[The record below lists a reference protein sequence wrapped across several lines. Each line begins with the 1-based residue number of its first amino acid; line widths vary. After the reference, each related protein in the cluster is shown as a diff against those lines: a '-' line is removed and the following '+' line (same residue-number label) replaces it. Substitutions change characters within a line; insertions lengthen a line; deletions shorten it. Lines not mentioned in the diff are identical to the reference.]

1 MGKIT
6 LAGKEYELPELNFGI
21 VRKLGKL
28 GFNLVNFTDIS
39 DRMVDFISACVAVIT
54 NSTLEEADKIIDAS
68 FSNAEEFGELLE
80 KLSKWVIESDF
91 FRKMQAS
98 KE

>member
-1 MGKIT
+1 MEKIT

-21 VRKLGKL
+21 VRKLGRL
-28 GFNLVNFTDIS
+28 GFSLVDVTSIS
-39 DRMVDFISACVAVIT
+39 SKMADFMSACVAVIT

-68 FSNAEEFGELLE
+68 FSSGNEFAELVE